1 MSKKLREG
9 EDMQLQIKLFFATE
23 NRNKISEARQIL
35 SKYKIQVESSNIKK
49 IEIQAEETEKIVI
62 YALKQIKEKDKAII
76 VEDSGLFIEKLSGF
90 PGSCSSFVF
99 KKVGYDGVL
108 KSMEGEQIRK
118 AEFVSVIGYKHGRE
132 EMLFKGKTIGA
143 ISDIGIGKS
152 GFGFDPIF
160 IPEGSVK
167 TFAQM
172 SLLEKNQLSHRG
184 KAFRALGE
192 WLQKTKYI

>member
-1 MSKKLREG
+1 
-9 EDMQLQIKLFFATE
+9 MQLQTKIFFSTK

-35 SKYKIQVESSNIKK
+35 SEFKIQVEPADIEK
-49 IEIQAEETEKIVI
+49 IEIQAEALEKIVI
-62 YALKQIKEKDKAII
+62 YALKQIKEKSKAII
-76 VEDSGLFIEKLSGF
+76 VEDSGLFIEKLNGF
-90 PGSCSSFVF
+90 PGSYSSFVF
-99 KKVGYDGVL
+99 KKVGCDGIL
-108 KSMEGEQIRK
+108 KLMEGEQIRK
-118 AEFVSVIGYKHGRE
+118 AEFVSVIGYKHGRQ
-132 EMLFKGKTIGA
+132 EMLFKEKSIGT
-143 ISDIGIGKS
+143 ISDIGAGKL

-160 IPEGSVK
+160 IPKGYVK